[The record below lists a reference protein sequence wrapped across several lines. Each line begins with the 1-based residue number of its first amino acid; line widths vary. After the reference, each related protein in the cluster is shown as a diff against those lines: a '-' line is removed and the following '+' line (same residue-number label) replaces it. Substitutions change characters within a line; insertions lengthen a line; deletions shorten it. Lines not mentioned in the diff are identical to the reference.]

1 MPLFHKKRKISDAIV
16 LAIAI
21 IIPLLAGFI
30 GSLYTT
36 PNIAGWYANLS
47 KPTFNPPNYLF
58 GPVWTI
64 LFLLMGTASFVIY
77 KQKTKLKTQ
86 ALKLYFAQLILNTMW
101 SVVFFGAQNPLGGFL
116 VIVALWLE
124 IAYTMDVFYKINK
137 LSGYLFVPYFLWV
150 SFAMILNFSIY
161 ILN

>member
-1 MPLFHKKRKISDAIV
+1 MFLFHKKRKISDAIV

-36 PNIAGWYANLS
+36 PNIAGWYTNLS

-64 LFLLMGTASFVIY
+64 LFLMMGVASFIIY
-77 KQKTKLKTQ
+77 KQKDKIKTQ
-86 ALKLYFAQLILNTMW
+86 ALKLYLAQLTLNIMW
-101 SVVFFGAQNPLGGFL
+101 SVIFFGAKNPLGGFL